1 MDSFFDSPDDG
12 GVSPSNLLKKAV
24 QKKHRNRHTAQKHN
38 KKRWYARVKI
48 KNQSQGLHRSKSFN
62 NQSNQSKEKRVQQ
75 WLESQA
81 QANKKKDTKRKLP
94 AEPVKP
100 AQPTEPVKP
109 AQPAQPAHPNPKKA
123 KLCFLQLMGT
133 AKKQAEKRTQLYG
146 STTIKRRLIQTLVPV
161 DRGAEGF
168 RAVICGPSGCGKS
181 FLMKEIEKRF
191 TNVLNM
197 RDVLML
203 KRSKLDIPLGRRT
216 LVCIDDVEGMSPEA
230 MAYIKDQMI
239 DTKPLP
245 HSSQSKRKRK
255 KRAVLKALAA
265 QNQKVKNSTS
275 YLFSCR
281 DVYQLSK
288 ALRWM
293 KSLYTVKLY
302 APWESE
308 LMSYASNEIK
318 IEIKTADGRMLT
330 RRPFQRDIRKAAQA
344 CRRNFRQLEYLLK
357 NPGASAS
364 DERMNV
370 FEEAKAAMTSSG
382 RFGLQRLTDTAKEML
397 MHNIYDN
404 LSKENQLGHLCN
416 ALDTLSLGNTMG
428 TSMGE
433 FIADNCFAGTTVRQ
447 PKCEF
452 PSDTFRMNSCIRER
466 RELQHKMSQFWC
478 IAGGTGGRKTLSVGE
493 LKFRHVHQLQAI
505 DTVCVQDAVL
515 QSRGGPSLIPHVDD
529 WMYKTI

>member
-1 MDSFFDSPDDG
+1 
-12 GVSPSNLLKKAV
+12 
-24 QKKHRNRHTAQKHN
+24 
-38 KKRWYARVKI
+38 
-48 KNQSQGLHRSKSFN
+48 
-62 NQSNQSKEKRVQQ
+62 
-75 WLESQA
+75 
-81 QANKKKDTKRKLP
+81 
-94 AEPVKP
+94 
-100 AQPTEPVKP
+100 
-109 AQPAQPAHPNPKKA
+109 
-123 KLCFLQLMGT
+123 
-133 AKKQAEKRTQLYG
+133 
-146 STTIKRRLIQTLVPV
+146 
-161 DRGAEGF
+161 
-168 RAVICGPSGCGKS
+168 
-181 FLMKEIEKRF
+181 MKEIEKQF

-197 RDVLML
+197 HDVMML

-230 MAYIKDQMI
+230 MAYVKDQMI
-239 DTKPLP
+239 AVTKPLP
-245 HSSQSKRKRK
+245 HSSQRKRK
-255 KRAVLKALAA
+255 KKKRAVMKALAA

-293 KSLYTVKLY
+293 RSLYTAKLY

-318 IEIKTADGRMLT
+318 IEMKTADGRMLT

-344 CRRNFRQLEYLLK
+344 CRRNFRQLEYLLQ

-397 MHNIYDN
+397 RHNVYDN
-404 LSKENQLGHLCN
+404 LSKESQLGHLCN
-416 ALDTLSLGNTMG
+416 ALDTMSLGDTMG

-452 PSDTFRMNSCIRER
+452 PSDTFRTNSCIRER
-466 RELQHKMSQFWC
+466 RDLQHRMSQFWC

-493 LKFRHVHQLQAI
+493 LKFRHVHQLPRI